1 MSSDSFLDLYLR
13 YTAKQES
20 PAEFHLFTAMTVVGA
35 ALGRKCWINRGYYKL
50 FPNFFTILVAGSARC
65 RKSTAINIGVDLL
78 KAVPTTKV
86 VKGKTT
92 PERFIKEIEPETAN
106 GRPLNILVH
115 SSELSVFLTKQQY
128 GEPMIHVLTD
138 LYDCPSEWPYKTK
151 NKGENMLRD
160 VFLAII
166 AATTPDGVSKGIPPS
181 ALEEGF
187 ASRVIFVFRADTD
200 RRNAIPELTQEEQDL
215 RKELCVFLAKIGELE
230 GEYTLTPESRT
241 WYIDW
246 YNQMTPP
253 ADKRLEGFFG
263 RKHDHLLRF
272 AMIFAASKMLKVIE
286 VEHLEAALLA
296 LENVERNAP
305 GAFAEIGGD
314 QHTQFLTRAIT
325 LMQRRSRVTHSEL
338 LRVLYPI
345 RADAFK
351 VIVET
356 MIEGGYIKR
365 DETRPNIYCWI
376 GG

>member
-1 MSSDSFLDLYLR
+1 MADSFLDLYLK
-13 YTAKQES
+13 YTRKQES
-20 PAEFHLFTAMTVVGA
+20 PAEFHLFTAMTIVGA

-50 FPNFFTILVAGSARC
+50 YPNFFTILVAGSARC
-65 RKSTAINIGVDLL
+65 RKSTAIGIGVDLL

-86 VKGKTT
+86 IKGKTT
-92 PERFIKEIEPETAN
+92 PERFIKEIEPVAS
-106 GRPLNILVH
+106 GPLNILVH

-138 LYDCPSEWPYKTK
+138 LYDCPPEWTYKTK
-151 NKGENMLRD
+151 NKGENTLRD

-166 AATTPDGVSKGIPPS
+166 AGTTPDGVSKGIPAS

-187 ASRVIFVFRADTD
+187 ASRVIFVFKADTD

-215 RKELCVFLAKIGELE
+215 RQELCIMLSRIGEINTEFKLSDE
-230 GEYTLTPESRT
+230 ARAWFIE
-241 WYIDW
+241 W
-246 YNQMTPP
+246 YNNMTPP
-253 ADKRLEGFFG
+253 ADKRMEGFFG

-272 AMIFAASKMLKVIE
+272 GMVFAASTMTTIIE
-286 VEHLEAALLA
+286 KEHLEAALLA
-296 LENVERNAP
+296 LENVEVSTP
-305 GAFAEIGGD
+305 GAFSEIGGD
-314 QHTQFLTRAIT
+314 QNTQFLTRAIT
-325 LMQRRSRVTHSEL
+325 LMQRSIRVSHSEL
-338 LRVLYPI
+338 LRKLYPI

-365 DETRPNIYCWI
+365 DESRPNMYVWI